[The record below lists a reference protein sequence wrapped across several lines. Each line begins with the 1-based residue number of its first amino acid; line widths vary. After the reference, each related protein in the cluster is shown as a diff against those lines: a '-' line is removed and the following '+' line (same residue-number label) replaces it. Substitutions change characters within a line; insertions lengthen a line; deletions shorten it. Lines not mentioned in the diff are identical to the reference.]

1 MEMGMIKKKAYAKI
15 LFFLIVIY
23 FLTLTS
29 FGLAMNSTQSAYSI
43 IMMANSTEIN
53 PGETIEL
60 YIEIIGKGTFDGLLT
75 IISDMDNIVAEKSF
89 VKVYRVID
97 GALVEDDHEQGEKT
111 PLGSRVF
118 FPIEAKLED
127 DVFRFIYGYIVLV
140 TDEGTISKGE
150 HTITSVLIGT
160 EQGGN
165 NFVYENDLS
174 YKIKSIWE
182 INPWLSR
189 TISALFMAIIVTII
203 NNQVQQRKK
212 KKP

>member
-1 MEMGMIKKKAYAKI
+1 M
-15 LFFLIVIY
+15 
-23 FLTLTS
+23 
-29 FGLAMNSTQSAYSI
+29 
-43 IMMANSTEIN
+43 
-53 PGETIEL
+53 
-60 YIEIIGKGTFDGLLT
+60 
-75 IISDMDNIVAEKSF
+75 
-89 VKVYRVID
+89 
-97 GALVEDDHEQGEKT
+97 
-111 PLGSRVF
+111 
-118 FPIEAKLED
+118 ED